1 MGSLT
6 SQVCEWLEQGHINPA
21 QADQLYHRL
30 SVRPDA
36 SRWRA
41 LIAGLLLWFGA
52 LGFVCGVI
60 FFFAYNWQSLGRF
73 AKFALLE
80 AAILLAISA
89 FMWLYYRAACQPSIA
104 SNTPSVTVS
113 RSQGKPFGTTVA
125 NAVLLAACVL
135 VGGLLALV
143 GQTYQTGADPWQLFA
158 LWALVIL
165 PFAWVAGFDG
175 LWLLLVGLLNLSIG
189 IFLDTFSHLWGN
201 FLDEQSQ
208 LLIFVCLNLAI
219 YYAFIFLDRKVAG
232 RWHAPILEYVCSL
245 FAMGCFTWLIT
256 WLIFDDLFKSD
267 GASTWIICGYLAHL
281 VLGFVIF
288 RYRLPRI
295 YPLALGGFSLIA
307 VGAALLVRLMFE
319 DHDPIGGFLFIG
331 LYIILASTG
340 LSLWLK
346 ELSRKFKPQSELQSE
361 PISESIFELDPESL
375 AIVTQGKEGDIYSSN
390 NGLQDSERAISP
402 LTTSA
407 LKTPPR
413 VDVVSTANL
422 ADLSLIK
429 QWQTWYAEGK
439 VSTAQMPE
447 QHDMPWY
454 IATMQAF
461 AAWIAALFLLG
472 FMMAVLGA
480 IFQRVEEDVILFI
493 GLTYLAVGIG
503 LYLLPRQQIFI
514 EQLAFAA
521 CLSGVIS
528 VAWGLYDLIDND
540 FSLNWYLCMAGILL
554 LLWGL
559 IAHGLAQFVFAFCL
573 SWCVIG
579 LMAKFEWLHFSPSF
593 FALSIS
599 LVLFNIDRFGR
610 HYRRA
615 RMLIYGFALG
625 LLSLQLMHAFSMDS
639 IFEALFSPWQQSLR
653 FTLLHLSIILGICG
667 FLLITIFRERQ
678 QSLSSFAALGC
689 VIGLIIISG
698 LSLPMQ
704 GLSTAILLILLGHYC
719 NEPWLKGMGIVSALL
734 FVSGYYYSLETTLLL
749 KSAYLMGLGALL
761 LVARLLMWWLFPA
774 NVYAKETM

>member
-1 MGSLT
+1 
-6 SQVCEWLEQGHINPA
+6 VCEWLEQGHINPA

-30 SVRPDA
+30 SVRPDG

-80 AAILLAISA
+80 AAILLAVAA

-113 RSQGKPFGTTVA
+113 RSQSTPFGTTVA

-158 LWALVIL
+158 LWALMIL

-175 LWLLLVGLLNLSIG
+175 LWLLVVGLLNLSIG
-189 IFLDTFSHLWGN
+189 IFLDTFSHLWGT
-201 FLDEQSQ
+201 FLDEQGQ

-256 WLIFDDLFKSD
+256 WLIFDDLFKPD

-307 VGAALLVRLMFE
+307 VGAALLIRLMFE
-319 DHDPIGGFLFIG
+319 DHDHIGGFLFIG

-346 ELSRKFKPQSELQSE
+346 ELSRKLKPQSELQSE
-361 PISESIFELDPESL
+361 TISEPISKHEPISELAPEPVLEPDSELAPESL
-375 AIVTQGKEGDIYSSN
+375 AIVTQGKESDI
-390 NGLQDSERAISP
+390 A
-402 LTTSA
+402 
-407 LKTPPR
+407 
-413 VDVVSTANL
+413 STATL

-480 IFQRVEEDVILFI
+480 IFERVEEDVILFI

-540 FSLNWYLCMAGILL
+540 FSLNWYLCMAGMLL

-593 FALSIS
+593 FALTIS
-599 LVLFNIDRFGR
+599 LVLFNINRFGR

-615 RMLIYGFALG
+615 RMLIYGFTLG

-639 IFEALFSPWQQSLR
+639 IFEALFSPWQQSLG

-667 FLLITIFRERQ
+667 FLLVTIFRQRQ
-678 QSLSSFAALGC
+678 QSLSSLAALGC
-689 VIGLIIISG
+689 VIGLIMISG

-761 LVARLLMWWLFPA
+761 LVARLLMWRLFPA
-774 NVYAKETM
+774 NENAKETI

>member
-30 SVRPDA
+30 SVRPDG

-80 AAILLAISA
+80 AAILLAVAA

-113 RSQGKPFGTTVA
+113 RSQSTPFGTTVA

-158 LWALVIL
+158 LWALMIL

-189 IFLDTFSHLWGN
+189 IFLDTFSHLWGT
-201 FLDEQSQ
+201 FLDEQGQ

-256 WLIFDDLFKSD
+256 WLIFDDLFKPD

-307 VGAALLVRLMFE
+307 VGAALLIRLMFE

-346 ELSRKFKPQSELQSE
+346 ELSRKLKPQSELQSE
-361 PISESIFELDPESL
+361 TISDPISKHEPISELAPEPVLEPDSELDPESL
-375 AIVTQGKEGDIYSSN
+375 AIVAQGKESDI
-390 NGLQDSERAISP
+390 A
-402 LTTSA
+402 
-407 LKTPPR
+407 
-413 VDVVSTANL
+413 STATL

-454 IATMQAF
+454 IASMQAF

-480 IFQRVEEDVILFI
+480 IFERVEEDVILFI

-540 FSLNWYLCMAGILL
+540 FSLNWYLCMAGMLL

-593 FALSIS
+593 FALTIS
-599 LVLFNIDRFGR
+599 LVLFNINRFGR

-667 FLLITIFRERQ
+667 FLLVTIFRERQ
-678 QSLSSFAALGC
+678 QSLSSLAALGC
-689 VIGLIIISG
+689 VIGLIMISG

-774 NVYAKETM
+774 NENAKETI

>member
-30 SVRPDA
+30 SVRPDG

-80 AAILLAISA
+80 AAILLAVAA

-113 RSQGKPFGTTVA
+113 RSQSTPFGTTVA

-158 LWALVIL
+158 LWALMIL

-189 IFLDTFSHLWGN
+189 IFLDTFSHLWGT
-201 FLDEQSQ
+201 FLDEQGQ

-256 WLIFDDLFKSD
+256 WLIFDDLFKPD

-307 VGAALLVRLMFE
+307 VGAALLIRLMFE

-346 ELSRKFKPQSELQSE
+346 ELSRKLKPQSELQSE
-361 PISESIFELDPESL
+361 TISDPISKHEPISELAPEPVLEPDSELDPESL
-375 AIVTQGKEGDIYSSN
+375 AIVAQGKESDI
-390 NGLQDSERAISP
+390 A
-402 LTTSA
+402 
-407 LKTPPR
+407 
-413 VDVVSTANL
+413 STATL
-422 ADLSLIK
+422 AYLSLIK
-429 QWQTWYAEGK
+429 QWQTWYTEGK

-454 IATMQAF
+454 IASMQAF

-480 IFQRVEEDVILFI
+480 IFERVEEDVILFI

-540 FSLNWYLCMAGILL
+540 FSLNWYLCMAGMLL

-593 FALSIS
+593 FALTIS
-599 LVLFNIDRFGR
+599 LVLFNINRFGR

-667 FLLITIFRERQ
+667 FLLVTIFRERQ
-678 QSLSSFAALGC
+678 QSLSSLAALGC
-689 VIGLIIISG
+689 VIGLIMISG

-774 NVYAKETM
+774 NENAKETI

>member
-80 AAILLAISA
+80 AAILLAVAA

-113 RSQGKPFGTTVA
+113 RSQSTPFGTTVA

-165 PFAWVAGFDG
+165 PFAWVAGFNG

-189 IFLDTFSHLWGN
+189 IFLDTFSHLWGT
-201 FLDEQSQ
+201 FLDEQGQ

-256 WLIFDDLFKSD
+256 WLIFDDLFKPD

-307 VGAALLVRLMFE
+307 VGAALLIRLMFE

-346 ELSRKFKPQSELQSE
+346 ELSRKLKPQSELQSE
-361 PISESIFELDPESL
+361 TISEPISKHEPISELAPEPVLEPDSELDPESL
-375 AIVTQGKEGDIYSSN
+375 AIVTQGKESDI
-390 NGLQDSERAISP
+390 A
-402 LTTSA
+402 
-407 LKTPPR
+407 
-413 VDVVSTANL
+413 STATL
-422 ADLSLIK
+422 AYLSLIK
-429 QWQTWYAEGK
+429 QWQTWYTEGK

-454 IATMQAF
+454 IASMQAF

-480 IFQRVEEDVILFI
+480 IFERVEEDVILFI

-540 FSLNWYLCMAGILL
+540 FSLNWYLCMAGMLL

-593 FALSIS
+593 FALTIS
-599 LVLFNIDRFGR
+599 LVLFNINRFGR

-667 FLLITIFRERQ
+667 FLLVTIFRERQ
-678 QSLSSFAALGC
+678 QSLSSLAALGC
-689 VIGLIIISG
+689 VIGLIMISG

-774 NVYAKETM
+774 NENAKETI